1 MTPSIKTLQKMN
13 PDGRNIK
20 LLIAYDGTD
29 FSGWQ
34 RQSAPPGSLSGK
46 PDEART
52 VQGEIEKALE
62 KIHGQAVSLTGS
74 GRTDT
79 GVHAAGQAANFYT
92 NINSIPAEK
101 FVPALNTLLPQDV
114 RILESCETTPG
125 FHARFSAC
133 SRTYRY
139 HFICER
145 PALPHESRYN
155 LQLWRFPRI
164 DALNAYGRL
173 LLGEID
179 CSIFAGAGD
188 SALVTGKS
196 KNRYI
201 YNAVFFMEGG
211 RLIFEI
217 RANAFMR
224 KMVRSIAGT
233 FLHYEEKDTPPEKLR
248 EIIASGQRSL
258 AGPTLPPQGLFL
270 WKVEF

>member
-1 MTPSIKTLQKMN
+1 LNTQESFMTPSTKNFQKMH

-20 LLIAYDGTD
+20 LLAAYDGTD

-34 RQSAPPGSLSGK
+34 RQDA
-46 PDEART
+46 ERT

-62 KIHGQAVSLTGS
+62 KMHGHEVPLTGS
-74 GRTDT
+74 GRTDS

-92 NINSIPAEK
+92 SIENIPAEK

-114 RILESCETTPG
+114 RILEACEADPE
-125 FHARFSAC
+125 FHARFSAV

-139 HFICER
+139 HFIPCR
-145 PALPHESRYN
+145 HALPHESRYN
-155 LQLWRFPRI
+155 LQLWRSPCI
-164 DALNAYGRL
+164 ETLNAYGRL
-173 LLGEID
+173 LLGETD

-188 SALVTGKS
+188 SALEEGKS
-196 KNRYI
+196 TNRYI
-201 YNAVFFMEGG
+201 YSACFFIEAD

-233 FLHYEEKDTPPEKLR
+233 FLHYEEKDTPAEKLL
-248 EIIASGQRSL
+248 EIIAGKERSL
-258 AGPTLPPQGLFL
+258 AGPTLPPHGLFL
-270 WKVEF
+270 WKVEYSNS

>member
-1 MTPSIKTLQKMN
+1 MTPSIKNSQKAK

-34 RQSAPPGSLSGK
+34 RQQDA
-46 PDEART
+46 ART

-62 KIHGQAVSLTGS
+62 KIHGQAVPLTGS
-74 GRTDT
+74 GRTDA

-92 NINSIPAEK
+92 GIESIPAEK

-114 RILESCETTPG
+114 RILEAGEAAPE
-125 FHARFSAC
+125 FHARFSAV

-139 HFICER
+139 HFIPCR
-145 PALPHESRYN
+145 HALPHESRYN
-155 LQLWRFPRI
+155 LQLWRFPKI
-164 DALNAYGRL
+164 ETLNAYGRL
-173 LLGEID
+173 LLGETD

-188 SALVTGKS
+188 SALEEGKS
-196 KNRYI
+196 TNRYI
-201 YNAVFFMEGG
+201 YSSHFFIEGN

-233 FLHYEEKDTPPEKLR
+233 FLHYEEKDTPPERLR
-248 EIIASGQRSL
+248 EIIFSGGRSL

-270 WKVEF
+270 WKVDF

>member
-1 MTPSIKTLQKMN
+1 MK

-34 RQSAPPGSLSGK
+34 RQDESHDNI
-46 PDEART
+46 PDKVRT
-52 VQGEIEKALE
+52 VQGEIEKSLE
-62 KIHGQAVSLTGS
+62 KIHGHDVPLTGS

-92 NINSIPAEK
+92 SINSIPAEK
-101 FVPALNTLLPQDV
+101 FVPALNTILPQDI
-114 RILESCETTPG
+114 RILEACETAPD
-125 FHARFSAC
+125 FHARFSAI

-139 HFICER
+139 HFICR

-164 DALNAYGRL
+164 ETLNAYGRL
-173 LLGEID
+173 ILGETD

-188 SALVTGKS
+188 SALAMGKS
-196 KNRYI
+196 TNRYI
-201 YNAVFFMEGG
+201 YSAYFFMEAG
-211 RLIFEI
+211 RLVFEI

-233 FLHYEEKDTPPEKLR
+233 FLHYEEKDAPPEKLR
-248 EIIASGQRSL
+248 EIIASKERSF

-270 WKVEF
+270 WKVEYANV